1 MEVAPWTVGRAE
13 TIGSWRSALPRDG
26 GRRARPLDPTPP
38 SGLDGLFPR
47 VASNLVQA
55 NSRSPFRGRSYLPT
69 RTTAHDKAP
78 ESRGAAAFRTRAR
91 VAAPARARATAGET
105 DARAFFGP
113 NRLMLWASQK
123 LSPAAGVR
131 PQGSRASRPGES
143 DATLPPPDCTS
154 KPQRTGRSQ
163 QAEDSAPP
171 VRRLQ
176 QVRLIGLIGESLRT
190 EQPRAL
196 HQQMRR
202 RRRACAA
209 PSSADVGR
217 RPSRGDAALRAAL
230 GTPPLDCRL
239 TRPGLRH
246 ARPSPTVLRRS

>member
-1 MEVAPWTVGRAE
+1 MEVAPRTVGRAE

-131 PQGSRASRPGES
+131 PQGSRAS
-143 DATLPPPDCTS
+143 
-154 KPQRTGRSQ
+154 
-163 QAEDSAPP
+163 
-171 VRRLQ
+171 
-176 QVRLIGLIGESLRT
+176 
-190 EQPRAL
+190 
-196 HQQMRR
+196 
-202 RRRACAA
+202 
-209 PSSADVGR
+209 
-217 RPSRGDAALRAAL
+217 PSRGERRDLATTGLHFKATENGKVATSGRFGAAAGSTSADAQEAPRLCRA
-230 GTPPLDCRL
+230 
-239 TRPGLRH
+239 
-246 ARPSPTVLRRS
+246 V